1 MDYER
6 IGQYIALKRKEKEMT
21 QKVLAEHLGITDRA
35 VSRWERGLGCPDIS
49 LLETLAHVS
58 FRNITGSGH

>member
-1 MDYER
+1 
-6 IGQYIALKRKEKEMT
+6 MT

-49 LLETLAHVS
+49 LLETLAQILNVS
-58 FRNITGSGH
+58 VLEILQGQDIKDEKKKTKRLFIY